1 MKNLNFLK
9 LFFGTML
16 LIATT
21 AFVSCVDDND
31 DTEAPYLEVSPTNLI
46 FTTDGTPAEGSQ
58 SSFEIS
64 TNRHWTATVKDDK
77 SWVTLSATEG
87 DGSATIQVS
96 IPENIND
103 EASIEI
109 QISNKVGPLMTETVK
124 IKSGNIKPSVLIYK
138 ETFGVGEPKSDGKWY
153 YVDEYTGWDKSGN
166 GSTNVEYEGTGASIR
181 NNGSTSTGYEGASG
195 KGKLFFGANPSF
207 IVKKI
212 TLAEEQTDLMLTFGS
227 VYYEFNSKDNE
238 FKPDLLHFF
247 VSADGS
253 TWSNALTFTT
263 KDASDSWVFV
273 TSNFTLKNPSS
284 TLYIKFIVDQAS
296 VFSID
301 DVTLATGQGGQE
313 IDLENGSVPTVF
325 TADATNTTET
335 TATVGGSIANID
347 PSALTEVG
355 VQYTE
360 FSTGT
365 VTDIDWTKVAKTKAT
380 TTATPW
386 TVALT
391 NLTKDTQYAFRAYA
405 VTASGDIY
413 GEPKT
418 FVAMETTY
426 TQISIGDLVKKMTS
440 GSAAVPVDQDYVIE
454 GIVCGDPAG
463 KNYSYGT
470 LYLMTEGTKTAGNA
484 LSIYNNKIDV
494 TQYSLGDKLRV
505 NLQKGVAGIYKRYD
519 VPQVEGFSVTDIEK
533 VSSGNL
539 VEPIELTSIDQ
550 LTSYVCMPVT
560 VKNVTIETAG
570 IWKEKTD
577 AASTHTFKV
586 NGSSLTVYINKG
598 ATSFDG
604 KPYTNGSKPITGI
617 VSIFKSNGQLMPRN
631 LDDVKA
637 FDSTEPAITSVSPT
651 VVSFPSTGGT
661 KEITVNVINQG
672 SSVITTTGLDGILE
686 SNVNGTTVT
695 VKANENT
702 STNAV
707 TQTLTISLSGANSVT
722 VPVTVAGVSSGN
734 ETTLTMTSAQIVEKK
749 SGDLALN
756 NSGYGS
762 QAVATPSTW
771 YTWNDGG
778 IEFAGARLMI
788 GKTSES
794 IIGMIQMQGHA
805 STATNQGLITNN
817 TPLGKIK
824 SITLSLG
831 DSSSESYQYTPAFT
845 VYGGTEANALTTAI
859 TESGNKFNPTFDF
872 SGGNFSHFTIKNDK
886 TGALYISKITV
897 VYEK

>member
-1 MKNLNFLK
+1 
-9 LFFGTML
+9 
-16 LIATT
+16 
-21 AFVSCVDDND
+21 
-31 DTEAPYLEVSPTNLI
+31 
-46 FTTDGTPAEGSQ
+46 
-58 SSFEIS
+58 
-64 TNRHWTATVKDDK
+64 
-77 SWVTLSATEG
+77 
-87 DGSATIQVS
+87 
-96 IPENIND
+96 
-103 EASIEI
+103 
-109 QISNKVGPLMTETVK
+109 
-124 IKSGNIKPSVLIYK
+124 
-138 ETFGVGEPKSDGKWY
+138 
-153 YVDEYTGWDKSGN
+153 
-166 GSTNVEYEGTGASIR
+166 
-181 NNGSTSTGYEGASG
+181 
-195 KGKLFFGANPSF
+195 
-207 IVKKI
+207 
-212 TLAEEQTDLMLTFGS
+212 
-227 VYYEFNSKDNE
+227 
-238 FKPDLLHFF
+238 
-247 VSADGS
+247 
-253 TWSNALTFTT
+253 
-263 KDASDSWVFV
+263 
-273 TSNFTLKNPSS
+273 
-284 TLYIKFIVDQAS
+284 
-296 VFSID
+296 
-301 DVTLATGQGGQE
+301 
-313 IDLENGSVPTVF
+313 
-325 TADATNTTET
+325 
-335 TATVGGSIANID
+335 
-347 PSALTEVG
+347 
-355 VQYTE
+355 
-360 FSTGT
+360 
-365 VTDIDWTKVAKTKAT
+365 
-380 TTATPW
+380 
-386 TVALT
+386 
-391 NLTKDTQYAFRAYA
+391 
-405 VTASGDIY
+405 
-413 GEPKT
+413 
-418 FVAMETTY
+418 ME
-426 TQISIGDLVKKMTS
+426 
-440 GSAAVPVDQDYVIE
+440 
-454 GIVCGDPAG
+454 
-463 KNYSYGT
+463 
-470 LYLMTEGTKTAGNA
+470 
-484 LSIYNNKIDV
+484 
-494 TQYSLGDKLRV
+494 
-505 NLQKGVAGIYKRYD
+505 
-519 VPQVEGFSVTDIEK
+519 
-533 VSSGNL
+533 
-539 VEPIELTSIDQ
+539 
-550 LTSYVCMPVT
+550 
-560 VKNVTIETAG
+560 
-570 IWKEKTD
+570 TD

-788 GKTSES
+788 GKTPES